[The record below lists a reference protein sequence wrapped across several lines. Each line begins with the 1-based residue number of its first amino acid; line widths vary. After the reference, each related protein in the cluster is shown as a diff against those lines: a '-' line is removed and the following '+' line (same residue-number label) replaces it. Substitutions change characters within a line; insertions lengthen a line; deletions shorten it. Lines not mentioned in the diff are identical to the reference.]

1 MVEYDIN
8 YFYRVISKSHF
19 TFVVKLQGN
28 ITKMRKPAAVLP
40 RPIFLHCN
48 HVYKLDSRS
57 SNERLVSPEQ
67 LLESANLAWQGV
79 GKSTDASNCTHW
91 REEEEEENN
100 ASTSDQ
106 TITPRTYQ

>member
-1 MVEYDIN
+1 
-8 YFYRVISKSHF
+8 
-19 TFVVKLQGN
+19 
-28 ITKMRKPAAVLP
+28 MRKPAAVLP

-48 HVYKLDSRS
+48 HVCELDSRS

-100 ASTSDQ
+100 ASIIDQ
-106 TITPRTYQ
+106 TITPRTYL